1 MSLTNPADLENNDQ
15 EVETL
20 GGTGGESTEEDKV
33 TDTSEEAENSANEDS
48 GNPAEDAKELPP
60 EEEEVTPVVEGP
72 TEEEVTAVRTKLH
85 TALVTIDGRLANPDD
100 LPYSVDHLESP
111 EALDAAI
118 TALIE
123 SRPGLRARSVGGDIG
138 QGTRG
143 NNSGSV
149 DLIELM
155 RAL

>member
-1 MSLTNPADLENNDQ
+1 MQDDQTNNEQDE
-15 EVETL
+15 ETL
-20 GGTGGESTEEDKV
+20 EATGVEVIEDDKV
-33 TDTSEEAENSANEDS
+33 TDNSEDAGNSANEDS
-48 GNPAEDAKELPP
+48 GNPAEDAKELPL
-60 EEEEVTPVVEGP
+60 EEEEVTPVVNGP

-85 TALVTIDGRLANPDD
+85 TALVKIDGRLANPDD
-100 LPYSVDHLESP
+100 LPYSVEHLDNP

-123 SRPGLRARSVGGDIG
+123 SRPGLRARSVSGDIG